1 MNLDQFSGGV
11 KQVRGALK
19 ERWGVLINADKVVV
33 SARRDQLLG
42 RIQQLQ
48 GDGRA
53 ASRKQ
58 LRQWEQT
65 HADLRMGLARP
76 R

>member
-1 MNLDQFSGGV
+1 MNLDQFSGS
-11 KQVRGALK
+11 VRQLGGALK
-19 ERWGVLINADKVVV
+19 EQWGLLTHTDPTVA
-33 SARRDQLLG
+33 AGRRDQLLG

-48 GDGRA
+48 GNVRD

-58 LRQWEQT
+58 LRQWENA
-65 HADLRMGLARP
+65 HNDLRIGLARP

>member
-1 MNLDQFSGGV
+1 MNLDQFSGSARQLG
-11 KQVRGALK
+11 GSLK
-19 ERWGVLINADKVVV
+19 EQWGLLTHADPTVV
-33 SARRDQLLG
+33 SGRRDQLLG

-48 GDGRA
+48 GNVRD

-58 LRQWEQT
+58 LRQWEN
-65 HADLRMGLARP
+65 ANNDLRIGLART